1 MKVTLSEF
9 EEQFEQLL
17 NAALHEPVEITK
29 DGKAHLIVISLGE
42 YENLT
47 KRRAIIYLTYWID
60 SWITTRPS
68 SSVSR

>member
-1 MKVTLSEF
+1 MKVALSEF

-47 KRRAIIYLTYWID
+47 KRSD
-60 SWITTRPS
+60 ERPAS
-68 SSVSR
+68 